1 MEEKWQHELT
11 TNGRD
16 MMINVIPAAVRS
28 CPDSIETQHSL
39 YTIKLLEMK

>member
-16 MMINVIPAAVRS
+16 MMINVIPAGS
-28 CPDSIETQHSL
+28 EELP
-39 YTIKLLEMK
+39 